1 MSTDL
6 QPEQKS
12 EAKEGLPKFLR
23 FSIFAL
29 VAVTLITIVALF
41 VDNIEGKGIKITLTF
56 VIFAMFVGLAALDT
70 LKGSKRSWY
79 APAAFLS
86 NTVFLGASIL
96 TVWLTPGIY
105 FGFTAV
111 AVFHIL
117 VYLAIL
123 RAGLFFGMLAMNAI
137 DREED
142 GGRKLELYEN
152 KSSLWAAWLGGIA
165 AALFVV
171 YIAANQILTGRTINY
186 SLFGFWDIYLKLS
199 TAVLILAGLALSIS
213 FLLRWF
219 FGADERASKRASLA
233 GQAHLHS
240 DWEAQNRGGYGQN
253 QWPAPQ
259 NQMPTWPAPGA
270 GDQMPAWPAPKAVT
284 PVATQQDQGLLP
296 WPTFD
301 DGRPFPAGAD
311 GQPDFEAAKREASP
325 EPQTPQSGKLEDGSD
340 EPWWVKEARETQA
353 EEAKAQGEPQD
364 APMAPQPPQAPS
376 APSAPAEPHG
386 HGWIAPTPRSS
397 DGWNRPE
404 DAQGWRR

>member
-6 QPEQKS
+6 QHEPKS
-12 EAKEGLPKFLR
+12 EVKEGLPKFLR

-41 VDNIEGKGIKITLTF
+41 VDNIEGKGTKITLTF

-111 AVFHIL
+111 AIFHIL

-137 DREED
+137 DKEED

-152 KSSLWAAWLGGIA
+152 RSSLWAAWLGGIA

-186 SLFGFWDIYLKLS
+186 SLFAFWDIYLKLS

-219 FGADERASKRASLA
+219 FGADERALKRAQYA
-233 GQAHLHS
+233 GQAHLRS
-240 DWEAQNRGGYGQN
+240 DWEAQNRGSYGQD
-253 QWPAPQ
+253 QWTTPQ
-259 NQMPTWPAPGA
+259 G
-270 GDQMPAWPAPKAVT
+270 QMPAWPTPGAGNQMPAWPGPQPMVT
-284 PVATQQDQGLLP
+284 ADQTSQQQGLLP

-301 DGRPFPAGAD
+301 DGRPYPAGSD

-325 EPQTPQSGKLEDGSD
+325 SAENPQQGKLEDGSD
-340 EPWWVKEARETQA
+340 EPWWVKEAREAQS
-353 EEAKAQGEPQD
+353 EETGASNEQG
-364 APMAPQPPQAPS
+364 APVAPQTPS
-376 APSAPAEPHG
+376 APSAPAG
-386 HGWIAPTPRSS
+386 NGWSAPAPRST

-404 DAQGWRR
+404 NPQGWNR

>member
-6 QPEQKS
+6 QHGQKN
-12 EAKEGLPKFLR
+12 EVKEGLPKFLR

-111 AVFHIL
+111 AIFHIL

-137 DREED
+137 DREEA

-171 YIAANQILTGRTINY
+171 YIAANQILTGRAINY
-186 SLFGFWDIYLKLS
+186 SLFAFWDIYLKLS
-199 TAVLILAGLALSIS
+199 TAVLILAGLSLSIS

-219 FGADERASKRASLA
+219 FGADERALKRAHYA
-233 GQAHLHS
+233 GQAHLRS
-240 DWEAQNRGGYGQN
+240 DWEAQNRGYGEN

-259 NQMPTWPAPGA
+259 GQMPAWPTPGAGDQMPTWPAPTA
-270 GDQMPAWPAPKAVT
+270 AT
-284 PVATQQDQGLLP
+284 PVATQQSQGLLP

-301 DGRPFPAGAD
+301 DGRPFPMGSD
-311 GQPDFEAAKREASP
+311 GQPDFEAAKREAAP
-325 EPQTPQSGKLEDGSD
+325 EPQAPGTPQVGRLEDGSE
-340 EPWWVKEARETQA
+340 EPWWAKEAREAQANEDGTQ
-353 EEAKAQGEPQD
+353 GDSQD
-364 APMAPQPPQAPS
+364 APVAPQPPQAPS
-376 APSAPAEPHG
+376 APAESNG
-386 HGWIAPTPRSS
+386 HGWIAPSPRSN
-397 DGWNRPE
+397 DGWNRTE
-404 DAQGWRR
+404 GSQGWTR